1 MNTQPENFNITL
13 FKHQLVAI
21 SKMEERENKKNID
34 KFLETRLSIYADITG
49 YGKTA
54 ALIGLIIRD
63 KMEWDMHTDYI
74 LNSIRVYYGNNIIK
88 HKSETV
94 YQRINCT
101 IIIANQ
107 SILPQWLDELG
118 HSILR
123 VAKITRR
130 KHIIDIDPTK
140 YDVIVISPTRFNQF
154 SQKYSTYAWKRLI
167 FDEPSHTKIPAMRE
181 MIAGFYWLVTATPE
195 LLRYNSKKFSKFLSF
210 FPYITT
216 PIFNSLIIKN
226 NDDFVKESFSMPTTK
241 HIFHECYQPIFN
253 LLRSFISPGIS
264 EMISAGDIEG
274 AVRTLGGTSCSN
286 ILKLV
291 KKKKQESIDE
301 CILRLRIYSQRQ
313 GNYSQQ
319 IKFWTDKK
327 LKYQRQI
334 IELDAKFQNII
345 ETGTCGICLENF
357 KKPVL
362 LSCCQNLFCGG
373 CILKWLNQKNSC
385 PLCRATINAQENI
398 VYITKKND
406 NKPIKKQKSKLLT
419 KLQVITNLIKN
430 DEKRKF
436 LIFSASAITFTLI
449 RKKLEEEHITFVEIK
464 GQCGTRTHNIQDF
477 KDGKIRVIF
486 LNSTNNGAGIN
497 LQEATDIILYHRMS
511 ESIENQIIGRANRIG
526 RKYPLLIH
534 HLI

>member
-1 MNTQPENFNITL
+1 MLITL
-13 FKHQLVAI
+13 V
-21 SKMEERENKKNID
+21 
-34 KFLETRLSIYADITG
+34 
-49 YGKTA
+49 
-54 ALIGLIIRD
+54 
-63 KMEWDMHTDYI
+63 
-74 LNSIRVYYGNNIIK
+74 
-88 HKSETV
+88 
-94 YQRINCT
+94 
-101 IIIANQ
+101 
-107 SILPQWLDELG
+107 
-118 HSILR
+118 
-123 VAKITRR
+123 
-130 KHIIDIDPTK
+130 
-140 YDVIVISPTRFNQF
+140 
-154 SQKYSTYAWKRLI
+154 
-167 FDEPSHTKIPAMRE
+167 
-181 MIAGFYWLVTATPE
+181 
-195 LLRYNSKKFSKFLSF
+195 
-210 FPYITT
+210 
-216 PIFNSLIIKN
+216 
-226 NDDFVKESFSMPTTK
+226 
-241 HIFHECYQPIFN
+241 
-253 LLRSFISPGIS
+253 
-264 EMISAGDIEG
+264 
-274 AVRTLGGTSCSN
+274 
-286 ILKLV
+286 
-291 KKKKQESIDE
+291 
-301 CILRLRIYSQRQ
+301 
-313 GNYSQQ
+313 
-319 IKFWTDKK
+319 
-327 LKYQRQI
+327 
-334 IELDAKFQNII
+334 
-345 ETGTCGICLENF
+345 LENF